1 MKQRGSNTGYGS
13 QHMGEGRSQVAKA
26 PLPRLL
32 SLPWPEVCSS
42 AGSVGMRR
50 TSTESGLGVSMSS
63 MRRRR
68 PAMHRVQG
76 SRDQTTLQVS
86 TLDGGQRAQGDTASC
101 GLVDSGV
108 YALRHAQ
115 CSTSSRRLAG
125 PDAQLP
131 LLRGSYR
138 RRERLLGGI
147 SRRRTTETAQRRRV
161 SLKDKREQG

>member
-13 QHMGEGRSQVAKA
+13 QHLGKERSQVAKA

-32 SLPWPEVCSS
+32 SLPWPKVCSLE
-42 AGSVGMRR
+42 GVMGMRR
-50 TSTESGLGVSMSS
+50 TSAQGGLGVSMSS

-86 TLDGGQRAQGDTASC
+86 TLDGGQRAQRDTTSC

-131 LLRGSYR
+131 LLRGPNR
-138 RRERLLGGI
+138 CREGLLGELGYRG
-147 SRRRTTETAQRRRV
+147 SREAAQRCRV
-161 SLKDKREQG
+161 SRKDKREQG